1 MKGCEVKPEAPG
13 NKKGT
18 KWPIK
23 IPKGRGIYH
32 HHLSTEQKQGSGPE
46 QAVSFR
52 NDSHLF
58 SKAKRFP

>member
-1 MKGCEVKPEAPG
+1 MKGCEVKPGAPG
-13 NKKGT
+13 TEQGT

-23 IPKGRGIYH
+23 TPKGRGIDH
-32 HHLSTEQKQGSGPE
+32 HRLSTEQKHGSGPE

-52 NDSHLF
+52 NDSHSF